1 MEQKKTLI
9 YDLDY
14 PDLRTALEELGQP
27 GYRTDQV
34 WKAVYKNLVS
44 SPGEITTLP
53 KAIRERLS
61 DSYSFNAVTP
71 KRTLESSD
79 GRTIK
84 TLFSLWDGKPI
95 EAVLM
100 FYNKRRTLCISSQSG
115 CPVGCT
121 FCATGQMGFHR
132 NLSDG
137 EIIAQVLYYARYL
150 ASRQESISNIV
161 VMGMG
166 EPFMNYQSVIAALD
180 RMNDPLGLG
189 LGARRFTM
197 STVGIVPEIL
207 RFAKDRRQY
216 NLAISLHTV
225 DDELRS
231 RLIPINNKYPVNQ
244 ILSACREYTNVTKR
258 RITFEYALIDGIN
271 DTVTDARSLAVKIRG
286 MLCHVNLIPLNPT
299 ASFPGKPTGKN
310 QVGSFFDVLNNA
322 NIPCTIRLRR
332 GIEIAAGCGQLA
344 AESWDNQV
352 IQE

>member
-1 MEQKKTLI
+1 
-9 YDLDY
+9 
-14 PDLRTALEELGQP
+14 
-27 GYRTDQV
+27 
-34 WKAVYKNLVS
+34 
-44 SPGEITTLP
+44 
-53 KAIRERLS
+53 
-61 DSYSFNAVTP
+61 
-71 KRTLESSD
+71 
-79 GRTIK
+79 
-84 TLFSLWDGKPI
+84 
-95 EAVLM
+95 
-100 FYNKRRTLCISSQSG
+100 
-115 CPVGCT
+115 
-121 FCATGQMGFHR
+121 MGFHR

-332 GIEIAAGCGQLA
+332 GIEIDAGSLLPNHGIIRLFRSKGV
-344 AESWDNQV
+344 E
-352 IQE
+352 E